1 MILPKNAVEQN
12 RIDVV
17 IAWVDGSDPAWLAEK
32 ERVSPSALADGRALR
47 YRDWGVLKY
56 LFRGLE
62 RFAPWVDT
70 VHFVTWGHL
79 PPWLNT
85 ECPKLHVVR
94 HQDYIPA
101 EYLPTFSSHTIELN
115 LHRIAGLSEKFVYF
129 NDDMFLL
136 RPVAPERF
144 FRRGLPCDFAVM
156 NPAYT
161 LDLAEGSGDD
171 RIFYIPYNDVNHL
184 NARCS
189 MKRCVQEHPLKWFNP
204 VYGTDMLRNV
214 LLFPWGRFVGFVDH
228 HLPQPYLKQ
237 TFVSAWEDS
246 FSVLDATCRN
256 PIRTDHDVNQWYL
269 RYRQLAKGTFRPV
282 PPLKNAVFALKPGND
297 EAYEAIARQKLPMIC
312 LNDSPFSDADF
323 AAEQARLQSAF
334 ARILPEKSGYER

>member
-1 MILPKNAVEQN
+1 V
-12 RIDVV
+12 
-17 IAWVDGSDPAWLAEK
+17 
-32 ERVSPSALADGRALR
+32 LR

-115 LHRIAGLSEKFVYF
+115 LHRIPELSEKFIYF

-136 RPVAPERF
+136 RPVAVERF
-144 FRRGLPCDFAVM
+144 FRRGLPCDFAIM

-161 LDLAEGSGDD
+161 LDLADGSGDD

-184 NARCS
+184 NARYT
-189 MKRCVQEHPLKWFNP
+189 MKCCVKKHPLNWFNP
-204 VYGTDMLRNV
+204 VYGADMLRNV
-214 LLFPWGRFVGFVDH
+214 LLWPWGRFVGFVDN
-228 HLPQPYLKQ
+228 HLPQPYRKE
-237 TFVSAWEDS
+237 TFASAWEDS
-246 FSVLDATCRN
+246 FAVLDATCRN

-269 RYRQLAKGTFRPV
+269 RYRQLAEGSFRPV
-282 PPLKNAVFALKPGND
+282 RPLKNMVFALKPDYD
-297 EAYEAIARQKLPMIC
+297 EAYDAITRQKLPMIC
-312 LNDSPFSDADF
+312 LNDSPFSGADF
-323 AAEQARLQSAF
+323 ATEQAKLERAF
-334 ARILPEKSGYER
+334 ARILPEKSNYER